1 MAPTAPNPPLTPA
14 PKNGMSQLLS
24 TLAQSGDKYV
34 QLGILILVG
43 LSGFGNWIA
52 TWNSGD
58 RSRQEIE
65 VSRRVAWEGQERLRE
80 EVRRQ
85 VNDIHQWLREA
96 TEEFHKGNADSASN
110 NKILKGFQTELQS
123 FEARQLAALSNQ
135 TKILQ
140 GQTQILTEVHEFV
153 QERKKQLEHGGQ

>member
-1 MAPTAPNPPLTPA
+1 MPDQPKPNNHVLA
-14 PKNGMSQLLS
+14 
-24 TLAQSGDKYV
+24 TLAKSPDRLV
-34 QLGILILVG
+34 QLATVG
-43 LSGFGNWIA
+43 MVALSGFGNWAA

-58 RSRQEIE
+58 RNRQEIE

-110 NKILKGFQTELQS
+110 NKILKGFQAELQG
-123 FEARQLAALSNQ
+123 FESRQVAALANQ
-135 TKILQ
+135 LKILQ
-140 GQTQILTEVHEFV
+140 GQNEILKEIHDFV
-153 QERKKQLEHGGQ
+153 QERKKLER

>member
-1 MAPTAPNPPLTPA
+1 
-14 PKNGMSQLLS
+14 MSQLLGA
-24 TLAQSGDKYV
+24 LAQSGDKYV

-58 RSRQEIE
+58 RNRAEIE
-65 VSRRVAWEGQERLRE
+65 TSRRVAWEGQERLRE

-96 TEEFHKGNADSASN
+96 TDEFHKGNEDSAQN
-110 NKILKGFQTELQS
+110 RKVLKSFQGELQN
-123 FEARQLAALSNQ
+123 FESRQIAALANQ

-140 GQTQILTEVHEFV
+140 GQTQILTELHDFV
-153 QERKKQLEHGGQ
+153 QERKKLEGEHQ